1 MRTRPLTDEE
11 FQVLFSARLRACEQ
25 MPYFARAMFAV
36 TPVAA
41 EGLGTFAV
49 DARWRLYVDPAL
61 LLGDRAWPLEVV
73 AAVFVHEIGHL
84 VRDHAGRARSLPA
97 PLAHTAWNYA
107 ADAEINDDL
116 LDAGVELPEGC
127 ITPELLGC
135 GDGDLAENYYRAIVD
150 ANHPMNEEANAPT
163 GIDEPSCGSGAG
175 CVPVTVELGE
185 PHGNG
190 AEDAQGLDA
199 AAAQRVR
206 ELTAYDVVDHYS
218 KVPGNVPAGL
228 ERWARTSLQPVPVPW
243 QTVLAAAVRTGISDA
258 AGRVNYSYKRPS
270 RRRVFGVVLPSMRQP
285 KVRVAVV
292 LDTSASM
299 STDQV
304 SQALAQIKQVAR
316 TQGVDASMV
325 DVITCDVAAHEA
337 QRFGA
342 SMQINGGG
350 GTDMRVGIDAAL
362 DLTPRPDVV
371 IVLTDGFTPWPDL
384 PTGVRLVCAL
394 LGDRRET
401 LPETP
406 PWASR
411 VEIVNTEQDA
421 A

>member
-1 MRTRPLTDEE
+1 MRTRPIAHEE
-11 FQVLFSARLRACEQ
+11 YLVLSSARIRAVEQ

-36 TPVAA
+36 TPIAA

-61 LLGDRAWPLEVV
+61 LRGDGAWPLEVIS
-73 AAVFVHEIGHL
+73 AVFLHEIGHL

-127 ITPELLGC
+127 ITPALLGC
-135 GDGDLAENYYRAIVD
+135 SDGDLAENYYRAIVD
-150 ANHPMNEEANAPT
+150 ANHPMNEEANEPT
-163 GIDEPSCGSGAG
+163 GIDDPSCGSGAG

-185 PHGNG
+185 PRGDGSNEAYGLDG
-190 AEDAQGLDA
+190 ADAQ
-199 AAAQRVR
+199 RIR
-206 ELTAYDVVDHYS
+206 ELTAYDVLDHHS

-243 QTVLAAAVRTGISDA
+243 QTVLAAAVRSGISDA
-258 AGRVNYSYKRPS
+258 AGRINYSYKRPS
-270 RRRVFGVVLPSMRQP
+270 RRQVAGVVLPSMRQP

-299 STDQV
+299 SDDLV
-304 SQALAQIKQVAR
+304 AQALAQIKQVTR
-316 TQGVDASMV
+316 TQGVDAAMV
-325 DVITCDVAAHEA
+325 DVITCDASAHQA

-342 SMQINGGG
+342 SMQIQGGG
-350 GTDMRVGIDAAL
+350 GTDMRVGISAAL

-384 PTGVRLVCAL
+384 PSKVRLVCAL
-394 LGDRRET
+394 LGANRDA
-401 LPETP
+401 LPDTP

-411 VEIVNTEQDA
+411 VEIVDGEQDA